1 MDHTRYQQWKHSWL
15 TCGRVLLTLAALTIV
30 TLVLY
35 LASQNGHLL
44 QSDDHE
50 KTHVVRYRRD
60 KNNDNNHNNNNNIA
74 TTNIHYAS
82 IQQSQ
87 PSDGNK
93 RSHHKNELNK
103 TLDTSITSVT
113 NDNKTLLS
121 DKSVHFDAITYH
133 SDDTRQT
140 VEEGGNKQQQ
150 RIKYAAH
157 DKYKMKRKRKKIMSN
172 VNRSSSSSSSSD
184 IKLPKNSIRAYRNV
198 TDVNGL
204 ENFSPDMVMD
214 ENKIAATNNVR
225 QKKDQLIIREDQGVV
240 IVRKYTCIPCQ
251 RVPGQRTSIK
261 TRPRYR
267 GMFFMFLRHACC

>member
-1 MDHTRYQQWKHSWL
+1 MDHTRYQQWKQSWL

-35 LASQNGHLL
+35 LASQNTNLL
-44 QSDDHE
+44 ESDDHH
-50 KTHVVRYRRD
+50 TDVVRYRRD
-60 KNNDNNHNNNNNIA
+60 VKSSKIKDTKNIEN
-74 TTNIHYAS
+74 AS
-82 IQQSQ
+82 IQPASDSYERSQ
-87 PSDGNK
+87 
-93 RSHHKNELNK
+93 HKQHFNSK
-103 TLDTSITSVT
+103 TLDASITSVVT
-113 NDNKTLLS
+113 NDNKTFPS
-121 DKSVHFDAITYH
+121 DKSEHFDAITYH
-133 SDDTRQT
+133 TDARQT
-140 VEEGGNKQQQ
+140 VEGGNKQ
-150 RIKYAAH
+150 RMKYVAH
-157 DKYKMKRKRKKIMSN
+157 DKHKMKRKRKKCISN
-172 VNRSSSSSSSSD
+172 ISSSSSNSSSSSD
-184 IKLPKNSIRAYRNV
+184 IKLPKNSIRAYKNV

-267 GMFFMFLRHACC
+267 GMFLRHACC

>member
-1 MDHTRYQQWKHSWL
+1 MDHTRYQQWKQSWL

-35 LASQNGHLL
+35 LASQNANLL
-44 QSDDHE
+44 NSDDHH
-50 KTHVVRYRRD
+50 TDVVRYRRD
-60 KNNDNNHNNNNNIA
+60 VKIDD
-74 TTNIHYAS
+74 TSSTNIQQNVS
-82 IQQSQ
+82 IQRHRPSNSNKKSQ
-87 PSDGNK
+87 
-93 RSHHKNELNK
+93 HKKQWHNK

-113 NDNKTLLS
+113 NDNKTFPS
-121 DKSVHFDAITYH
+121 DKSEHFDAITYQT
-133 SDDTRQT
+133 DGRQT
-140 VEEGGNKQQQ
+140 VEGGNQQ
-150 RIKYAAH
+150 RLKYVAH
-157 DKYKMKRKRKKIMSN
+157 DKHKMKRKRKKIISN
-172 VNRSSSSSSSSD
+172 TSSSSSSSSSD
-184 IKLPKNSIRAYRNV
+184 IKLPKNSIRAYTNV

-225 QKKDQLIIREDQGVV
+225 HKKDQLIIREDQGVV

-267 GMFFMFLRHACC
+267 GMFLRHACC